1 MLGEQIVM
9 IQKIIIIADSNNS
22 NQNGRDCVFSELF
35 IINAKIIKLSK
46 HEHSNN
52 FTGKIKY

>member
-1 MLGEQIVM
+1 MAGEQIVM
-9 IQKIIIIADSNNS
+9 IQKTIMITDNDIS
-22 NQNGRDCVFSELF
+22 NQNGRDCIFSELF
-35 IINAKIIKLSK
+35 MLNVKIIKFSK

>member
-9 IQKIIIIADSNNS
+9 IQKIITIADSNTN
-22 NQNGRDCVFSELF
+22 NQNGRDCIFSELF

-46 HEHSNN
+46 HGHSNN